1 MKSDINYDEIRRILN
16 WVEFKNVD
24 LQYDLFDSKKLLHLE
39 RNKIRN
45 EALYKLQEETREIVK
60 D

>member
-24 LQYDLFDSKKLLHLE
+24 LQYDLFDSKKLLQLE

-45 EALYKLQEETREIVK
+45 EALYKLQEETREIV
-60 D
+60 